1 MGLDMYF
8 EGTFSTRA
16 FTERDPKNYAIDPDF
31 ESALE
36 SIGLKTLQQ
45 SFLIGIIIQLI
56 SLLLIGGKLI
66 VSTTGLLKTFKMV
79 TITAS
84 VVTLVMK
91 R

>member
-36 SIGLKTLQQ
+36 SIGFETLQ
-45 SFLIGIIIQLI
+45 
-56 SLLLIGGKLI
+56 
-66 VSTTGLLKTFKMV
+66 
-79 TITAS
+79 
-84 VVTLVMK
+84 
-91 R
+91 